1 MSAKQLNLIL
11 SNMGVQFKQSK
22 QWMLY
27 NKYQDKDLNSNLSSF
42 ILMEYY
48 NLKLENNNNYS
59 SSYYTDSLAIMIS
72 DYYKL
77 EKDNSSKIIKES
89 NNKI

>member
-1 MSAKQLNLIL
+1 
-11 SNMGVQFKQSK
+11 
-22 QWMLY
+22 
-27 NKYQDKDLNSNLSSF
+27 
-42 ILMEYY
+42 MEYY

-89 NNKI
+89 ISVTKTPIELLKTIKNKIL

>member
-1 MSAKQLNLIL
+1 
-11 SNMGVQFKQSK
+11 
-22 QWMLY
+22 
-27 NKYQDKDLNSNLSSF
+27 
-42 ILMEYY
+42 MEYY

-89 NNKI
+89 ISVTKTPIELLKTIKNKIQ